1 MRGRLIMVL
10 TALVPVAL
18 FMGQTYM
25 AFPGFHRGG

>member
-1 MRGRLIMVL
+1 MVL

-18 FMGQTYM
+18 FVGNAYW